1 MMRIQLAFLIAISL
15 VVSTRPA
22 SAQIAPLSGD
32 QIVERVS
39 PAVAVILTGN
49 ALGEL
54 TGVGSAVAVRPDGVL
69 LTAYHVLKNAQQAQ
83 VRLKNGEIYDRVELI
98 AWDERRDVAALRIT
112 ASGLPVLTLMPL
124 SEALPGKPVFVV
136 SAAGA
141 LPWTAS
147 QGVISAVRL
156 ADEVPGAG
164 SGYRLVQFTAPV
176 SPGSSGGVV
185 VDTGVRMLGLILA
198 SSPGQNLNFAVPIES
213 VIELANRSGGRTLAS
228 GASLKL
234 PFQQSA
240 TGSAPQ
246 ATPPP
251 IELTERERSEMLASR
266 DPRKILCAFRTIYVK
281 STPMPWMTQ
290 EMLENA
296 LQKQP
301 EFGAWGLA
309 LVRDRRLA
317 DLSFDVRVPAFT
329 FDYHYT
335 VMHQNTSIVVM
346 AGKTRAVTGLDGATN
361 VAKNFMKDVKSA
373 GRPLPAALGGKGAQK
388 EGK

>member
-266 DPRKILCAFRTIYVK
+266 DPRKILCAFRTIREK
-281 STPMPWMTQ
+281 HA
-290 EMLENA
+290 NA
-296 LQKQP
+296 LDDS
-301 EFGAWGLA
+301 
-309 LVRDRRLA
+309 RDARER
-317 DLSFDVRVPAFT
+317 
-329 FDYHYT
+329 
-335 VMHQNTSIVVM
+335 
-346 AGKTRAVTGLDGATN
+346 
-361 VAKNFMKDVKSA
+361 VAKTARVRRMGPGV
-373 GRPLPAALGGKGAQK
+373 GKGSPS
-388 EGK
+388 G